1 MHPEIREI
9 RSKCKSTYVCS
20 ILVHTR
26 KTKQKKKKKKRQNRR
41 NQQTLDR
48 LDGRKASESRT
59 GDGADLR
66 SEEENAISP
75 TTKLFA
81 AET

>member
-1 MHPEIREI
+1 MHPTIRKI
-9 RSKCKSTYVCS
+9 RSKCKSTYLCS
-20 ILVHTR
+20 ILAHT
-26 KTKQKKKKKKRQNRR
+26 TKKGKKR

-48 LDGRKASESRT
+48 LDGRKASASRT

-75 TTKLFA
+75 TTELFA